1 MRIGLV
7 TNKFKDTDYSF
18 TKSVIEYLNK
28 KNTTPIIHFNHEFK
42 DCDYI
47 VSEGQNFF
55 DEIDY
60 LISMGGDGTL
70 LTVSYCCAK
79 RDIPILVVN
88 LGTLGYLANVE
99 RDEVFDAI
107 DKLIEMDFD
116 IDERSMLEASYS
128 AQSETIKQLALND
141 LVVTKGLMSKVVH
154 LDVNISG
161 VDLGIIRGDG
171 IIISTPTGST
181 AYNIS
186 AGGPILEPT
195 SNTVVITPICS
206 QTPSFPI
213 VISADDEVTIKVT
226 YRSASDVALASDGE
240 LVKYIKNGDQ
250 IKIKKAQET
259 VKLIKTFDKSYF
271 EMFQKKYFHDYK

>member
-7 TNKFKDTDYSF
+7 SNKFKDDDYTF
-18 TKSVIEYLNK
+18 TESVIQYLNK
-28 KNTTPIIHFNHEFK
+28 QGISPVNHFSHIFDK
-42 DCDYI
+42 CQYTI
-47 VSEGQNFF
+47 LEGQSFF

-60 LISMGGDGTL
+60 LICMGGDGTL

-79 RDIPILVVN
+79 RDIPILMVN

-99 RDEVFDAI
+99 RDEVFEAI
-107 DKLIEMDFD
+107 DRLISKNFT
-116 IDERSMLEASYS
+116 IDERTMLEASYTS
-128 AQSETIKQLALND
+128 QSEVIKQLALND
-141 LVVTKGLMSKVVH
+141 MVVTKGLMSKIVH
-154 LDVNISG
+154 LDVNIAG
-161 VDLGIIRGDG
+161 VDLGTIRGDG
-171 IIISTPTGST
+171 IILATPTGST

-226 YRSASDVALASDGE
+226 YRSTSDVALASDGE
-240 LVKYIKNGDQ
+240 IVKYIKNGDE
-250 IKIKKAQET
+250 IKIRKAPET

-271 EMFQKKYFHDYK
+271 EVFNKKYFHDYK